1 MVIVSDTAA
10 KYRQALADTVGSA
23 GWRTALEQVP
33 RELFVGDA
41 VLLRDPA
48 RGDLWAAVHRADMS
62 QDDWLALV
70 YTDETWVTQ
79 VDGVLAEQAAGAVTG
94 SPSSSSTTPS
104 LVVRMLEA
112 AGISDGDRV
121 LEIGTGTGYSTAL
134 MCQRLGEGAVT
145 SIEYDPA
152 VAERAR
158 TAITA
163 AGYAPTLVV
172 GDGLHGYADN
182 APYDRL
188 IGTCSVRIIPPA
200 WMGQVRA
207 GGTITTPMWGWMG
220 GVAFAHLQ
228 VTEDGSASGRFLPDD
243 LYFMRAR
250 SHMPPP
256 RPPVKT
262 GIGDARES
270 RIDPAILDEESAL
283 FVAQLAAPAAQR
295 AALGD
300 MTILLDVATGSR
312 ADTRPNPGGG
322 WTVYQ
327 HGPLRL
333 WDAVEDA
340 ILLWQDAGS
349 PHQSAFGL
357 TVTPDRQYVW
367 LGEPGGPSWDL
378 PA

>member
-1 MVIVSDTAA
+1 MTAA
-10 KYRQALADTVGSA
+10 MKLRHALADTVGSP
-23 GWRTALEQVP
+23 GWREALEEVP

-41 VLLRDPA
+41 VYLADTT
-48 RGDLWAAVHRADMS
+48 RGDLWMPVRRAEVGEDG
-62 QDDWLALV
+62 WLALV

-79 VDGVLAEQAAGAVTG
+79 VDGVLAEETTGTVMG
-94 SPSSSSTTPS
+94 SPSSSSTAPS

-112 AGISDGDRV
+112 AEIGKGDRV

-134 MCQRLGEGAVT
+134 MCQRLGSGTVT
-145 SIEYDPA
+145 SVEYDPA

-158 TAITA
+158 KAITK
-163 AGYAPTLVV
+163 AGHTPTLVV
-172 GDGLHGYADN
+172 GDGLHGYYENAD
-182 APYDRL
+182 YDRL
-188 IGTCSVRIIPPA
+188 IGTCSVRTIPPA
-200 WMGQVRA
+200 WLDQLRA

-220 GVAFAHLQ
+220 GVAFAHL
-228 VTEDGSASGRFLPDD
+228 TLADEGEASGRLLKDD

-250 SHMPPP
+250 SHLPPP
-256 RPPVKT
+256 RPPVVT

-270 RIDPAILDEESAL
+270 RIDPAILDDEAAL

-295 AALGD
+295 ASGED
-300 MTILLDVATGSR
+300 MTILLDVGTGSR
-312 ADTRPNPGGG
+312 ADTKPSPGGG
-322 WTVYQ
+322 WIVHQ

-340 ILLWQDAGS
+340 ILLWQNAGS

-357 TVTPDRQYVW
+357 TVTRDRQHVW
-367 LGEPGGPSWDL
+367 LGEPDGPSWDL

>member
-1 MVIVSDTAA
+1 VVVSDTAE
-10 KYRQALADTVGSA
+10 KLRRALADTVRSTD
-23 GWRTALEQVP
+23 WRKALEEVP

-41 VLLRDPA
+41 VLLRTD
-48 RGDLWAAVHRADMS
+48 RGDLWAAARRTGMS
-62 QDDWLALV
+62 EDDWLALV

-79 VDGVLAEQAAGAVTG
+79 VDGVLAEDAADTVTG

-112 AGISDGDRV
+112 AGISEGDRV

-134 MCQRLGEGAVT
+134 MCHRLGEGAVT
-145 SIEYDPA
+145 SVEYDPA

-158 TAITA
+158 KAITA
-163 AGYAPTLVV
+163 AGYAPALVV
-172 GDGLHGYADN
+172 GDGLHGYPGN

-188 IGTCSVRIIPPA
+188 IGTCSVRTIPPA
-200 WMGQVRA
+200 WMDQVRA

-220 GVAFAHLQ
+220 GVAFAHLT
-228 VTEDGSASGRFLPDD
+228 VTGDGTASGRFLEDD

-250 SHMPPP
+250 SHLPPP

-270 RIDPAILDEESAL
+270 RINPATLDNEAAL
-283 FVAQLAAPAAQR
+283 WVAQLAAPAAQR
-295 AALGD
+295 ASAGD
-300 MTILLDVATGSR
+300 AAILLDVATGSR
-312 ADTRPNPGGG
+312 ADTRPNAGGG
-322 WTVYQ
+322 WTVHQ
-327 HGPLRL
+327 HGPVRL

-340 ILLWQDAGS
+340 ILLWLDAGS

-357 TVTPDRQYVW
+357 TATRDRQYVW

>member
-1 MVIVSDTAA
+1 MNDTAMML
-10 KYRQALADTVGSA
+10 RRALADTIGSPD
-23 GWRTALEQVP
+23 WRKALEAVP

-41 VLLRDPA
+41 AYLADA
-48 RGDLWAAVHRADMS
+48 TRGDLWTPVRRAEVGV
-62 QDDWLALV
+62 DDWLALV

-79 VDGVLAEQAAGAVTG
+79 VDGVLAEEATGAVTG

-112 AGISDGDRV
+112 AQISEGDRV

-134 MCQRLGEGAVT
+134 MCQRLGDSVVT

-158 TAITA
+158 KAITEVE
-163 AGYAPTLVV
+163 YAPTLVT
-172 GDGLHGYADN
+172 GDGLHGYDDN

-188 IGTCSVRIIPPA
+188 IGTCSVRTIPPA
-200 WMGQVRA
+200 WMGQVRTR
-207 GGTITTPMWGWMG
+207 GTITTPTWGWMG
-220 GVAFAHLQ
+220 GIAFAHL
-228 VTEDGSASGRFLPDD
+228 TLDEDGTASGRFLKDD

-250 SHMPPP
+250 SHLPPP
-256 RPPVKT
+256 RPPIMT
-262 GIGDARES
+262 GIGQARET
-270 RIDPAILDEESAL
+270 RIDPAILNGEAPL

-295 AALGD
+295 SSSGD
-300 MTILLDVATGSR
+300 TTILLDVGTGSR
-312 ADTRPNPGGG
+312 ADTRPNPDGG
-322 WTVYQ
+322 WTVHQ

-333 WDAVEDA
+333 WDAIEDA
-340 ILLWQDAGS
+340 ILIWQDAGS

-357 TVTPDRQYVW
+357 TVTRDRQYVW
-367 LGEPGGPSWDL
+367 LGEPDGRSWDL

>member
-1 MVIVSDTAA
+1 M
-10 KYRQALADTVGSA
+10 KLRHALAEHVGSPD
-23 GWRTALEQVP
+23 WRKAIEQVP
-33 RELFVGDA
+33 RELFIGDA
-41 VLLRDPA
+41 VYLRDAA
-48 RGDLWAAVHRADMS
+48 RGDLWTAAHRAEMDEG
-62 QDDWLALV
+62 DWLALV
-70 YTDETWVTQ
+70 YSDETWVTQ
-79 VDGVLAEQAAGAVTG
+79 VDGVLAEEATGVVTG

-112 AGISDGDRV
+112 AQITDGDTV
-121 LEIGTGTGYSTAL
+121 LEIGTGTGYSTSL
-134 MCQRLGEGAVT
+134 MCHRIGDSAVT

-152 VAERAR
+152 VAERASK
-158 TAITA
+158 AITE

-172 GDGLHGYADN
+172 GDGLHGYDDN
-182 APYDRL
+182 AEYDRL
-188 IGTCSVRIIPPA
+188 IGTCSVRTIPPT

-220 GVAFAHLQ
+220 GVAFAHL
-228 VTEDGSASGRFLPDD
+228 TLAEDGTASGRFLPDD

-250 SHMPPP
+250 SHLPPP
-256 RPPVKT
+256 RPPVMT

-270 RIDPAILDEESAL
+270 RIDPAILDDEAAL
-283 FVAQLAAPAAQR
+283 WVAQLAAAGTQR
-295 AALGD
+295 SVAGD
-300 MTILLDVATGSR
+300 TTILLDVATGSR

-322 WTVYQ
+322 WTVHQ

-340 ILLWQDAGS
+340 VLLWQDAGS

-357 TVTPDRQYVW
+357 TVTREGQYVW
-367 LGEPGGPSWDL
+367 LGDPHGPSWNL

>member
-1 MVIVSDTAA
+1 MSDTAA
-10 KYRQALADTVGSA
+10 KLRHALADTVGSK
-23 GWRTALEQVP
+23 GWRAALEAVP

-41 VLLRDPA
+41 VLLRDAA
-48 RGDLWAAVHRADMS
+48 RGDLWTAARRAETDEM
-62 QDDWLALV
+62 DWLRQV
-70 YTDETWVTQ
+70 YTDATWVTQ
-79 VDGVLAEQAAGAVTG
+79 VDGVLAEESTGAVSG
-94 SPSSSSTTPS
+94 APSSSSTTPS

-112 AGISDGDRV
+112 AQIAEGDKV

-134 MCQRLGEGAVT
+134 MCHRLGEGAVT

-158 TAITA
+158 KAIIG
-163 AGYAPTLVV
+163 AGYTPALVV

-182 APYDRL
+182 ADYDRL
-188 IGTCSVRIIPPA
+188 IGTCSVRTIPPA

-220 GVAFAHLQ
+220 GVAFAHL
-228 VTEDGSASGRFLPDD
+228 TLTDNEEASGRFLPDD

-250 SHMPPP
+250 THMPPP

-270 RIDPAILDEESAL
+270 RIDPAVLDGEAAL

-295 AALGD
+295 ASVGD
-300 MTILLDVATGSR
+300 TTILLDVGTGSR
-312 ADTRPNPGGG
+312 ADAKPAPGGG
-322 WTVYQ
+322 WIVHQ

-333 WDAVEDA
+333 WDAVENA

-357 TVTPDRQYVW
+357 TVTPERQHVW
-367 LGEPGGPSWDL
+367 LDEPGGPSWDL

>member
-1 MVIVSDTAA
+1 MNTAV
-10 KYRQALADTVGSA
+10 KLRDALADAIGSP
-23 GWRTALEQVP
+23 GWRKALEEVP

-41 VLLRDPA
+41 VYLADTT
-48 RGDLWAAVHRADMS
+48 RGDLWTPVRRTEVGE
-62 QDDWLALV
+62 DDWLVLV

-79 VDGVLAEQAAGAVTG
+79 VDGVLAEEATGVVTG

-112 AGISDGDRV
+112 AEIDEGDTV
-121 LEIGTGTGYSTAL
+121 LEVGTGTGYSTAL
-134 MCQRLGEGAVT
+134 MCQRLGNGAVT

-158 TAITA
+158 KAIA
-163 AGYAPTLVV
+163 EAGYTPTLVV
-172 GDGLHGYADN
+172 GDGLHGYHEN
-182 APYDRL
+182 AGYDRL
-188 IGTCSVRIIPPA
+188 IGTCSVRTIPPA
-200 WMGQVRA
+200 WLEQVRT
-207 GGTITTPMWGWMG
+207 GGTITTPTWGWMG
-220 GVAFAHLQ
+220 GVAFAHL
-228 VTEDGSASGRFLPDD
+228 TLDDRGKASGRFLQDD

-250 SHMPPP
+250 SHLPPP
-256 RPPVKT
+256 RPPIVT

-270 RIDPAILDEESAL
+270 RIDPAILDDEAAL

-295 AALGD
+295 ASGED
-300 MTILLDVATGSR
+300 MTILLDVGTGSR
-312 ADTRPNPGGG
+312 ADTKPSPGGG
-322 WTVYQ
+322 WIVHQ

-340 ILLWQDAGS
+340 ILLWQNAGS

-357 TVTPDRQYVW
+357 TVTRDRQHVW
-367 LGEPGGPSWDL
+367 LGEPDGPSWDL

>member
-1 MVIVSDTAA
+1 MVVSDTAA
-10 KYRQALADTVGSA
+10 KLRHTLADTVGSA
-23 GWRTALEQVP
+23 GWREALEKVP

-41 VLLRDPA
+41 VFLRDA
-48 RGDLWAAVHRADMS
+48 VRGDLWTAVRRAEMDES
-62 QDDWLALV
+62 DWLSLV

-79 VDGVLAEQAAGAVTG
+79 VDGILAEDASGAVTG

-112 AGISDGDRV
+112 AGIGKGDRV

-134 MCQRLGEGAVT
+134 MCRRLGSNAVT

-152 VAERAR
+152 VAERAGK
-158 TAITA
+158 AIAA

-172 GDGLHGYADN
+172 GDGLHGHHDGV
-182 APYDRL
+182 PYDRL
-188 IGTCSVRIIPPA
+188 IGTCSVRTIPPA

-220 GVAFAHLQ
+220 GVAFAHL
-228 VTEDGSASGRFLPDD
+228 THADDGTASGRLLKDD
-243 LYFMRAR
+243 LYFMTAR
-250 SHMPPP
+250 LHLPPP
-256 RPPVKT
+256 RPPVTT
-262 GIGDARES
+262 GIGDARKT
-270 RIDPAILDEESAL
+270 RIDPAILDEEAAL

-295 AALGD
+295 ASGD
-300 MTILLDVATGSR
+300 GTTILLDVGTGSR
-312 ADTRPNPGGG
+312 ADTRPDPAGG
-322 WTVYQ
+322 WSVHQ

-340 ILLWQDAGS
+340 ILTWQAAGS

-357 TVTPDRQYVW
+357 TVTGDRQYVW
-367 LGEPGGPSWDL
+367 LGEPDGPSWDL

>member
-1 MVIVSDTAA
+1 MVAVSDAAA
-10 KYRQALADTVGSA
+10 KLRHMLADTVESA
-23 GWRTALEQVP
+23 GWRAALEGVP

-41 VLLRDPA
+41 AYLRDVV
-48 RGDLWAAVHRADMS
+48 RGDLWTPIRRADVGE
-62 QDDWLALV
+62 DDWLALV

-79 VDGVLAEQAAGAVTG
+79 VDGVLAEEATSAVTG

-112 AGISDGDRV
+112 AHISEGDRV

-134 MCQRLGEGAVT
+134 MCHRLGQEAVT
-145 SIEYDPA
+145 SIEYDLA
-152 VAERAR
+152 VARRAQK
-158 TAITA
+158 AITA
-163 AGYAPTLVV
+163 AGYAPVLVV
-172 GDGLHGYADN
+172 GDGLHGYDDN

-188 IGTCSVRIIPPA
+188 IGTCSVRTIPPA
-200 WMGQVRA
+200 WMSQVRA

-220 GVAFAHLQ
+220 GVAFAHLTM
-228 VTEDGSASGRFLPDD
+228 VGDGTASGRFLRDD

-256 RPPVKT
+256 RPPVTT
-262 GIGDARES
+262 GVGDARES
-270 RIDPAILDEESAL
+270 RIDPGILDDEAAL

-295 AALGD
+295 ASSGET
-300 MTILLDVATGSR
+300 TILLDVGTGSR
-312 ADTRPNPGGG
+312 ADTRPDPSGG
-322 WTVYQ
+322 WTVHQ

-333 WDAVEDA
+333 WDAVENA

-357 TVTPDRQYVW
+357 TVTRERQHVW
-367 LGEPGGPSWDL
+367 LGEFDGPSWDL

>member
-1 MVIVSDTAA
+1 MSDTAA
-10 KYRQALADTVGSA
+10 KLRHALADTVGSA
-23 GWRTALEQVP
+23 GWHAALEAVP

-41 VLLRDPA
+41 VLLRDAA
-48 RGDLWAAVHRADMS
+48 RGDLWTASRRAEMDEM
-62 QDDWLALV
+62 DWLGLV

-79 VDGVLAEQAAGAVTG
+79 VDGVLAEEANGAVTG
-94 SPSSSSTTPS
+94 APSSSSTTPS

-112 AGISDGDRV
+112 AQIAEGDRA

-134 MCQRLGEGAVT
+134 MCHRLGESSVI

-152 VAERAR
+152 VAKRAR
-158 TAITA
+158 KAITE
-163 AGYAPTLVV
+163 AGYTPTLVV
-172 GDGLHGYADN
+172 GDGLHGYDDN
-182 APYDRL
+182 AGYDRL
-188 IGTCSVRIIPPA
+188 IGTCSVRTIPPA

-220 GVAFAHLQ
+220 GVAFAHL
-228 VTEDGSASGRFLPDD
+228 TLTDNEEASGRFLPDD

-250 SHMPPP
+250 THMPPP

-270 RIDPAILDEESAL
+270 RIDPAVLDDEAAL

-295 AALGD
+295 ASVGD
-300 MTILLDVATGSR
+300 TTILLDVSTGSR
-312 ADTRPNPGGG
+312 ADTKPAPGGG
-322 WTVYQ
+322 WIVHQ

-357 TVTPDRQYVW
+357 TVTPERQHIW